1 MSIEVV
7 STLIVEDLWCLDI
20 VQKEVEAVSIGE
32 IAIVDQKMVL
42 YDGVRVEKSW
52 VELAP
57 LLLLLPNLIAS
68 SGF

>member
-7 STLIVEDLWCLDI
+7 STLIGEDLWCLDI
-20 VQKEVEAVSIGE
+20 VQKEVEAVSLGE
-32 IAIVDQKMVL
+32 IAIADQKMVL
-42 YDGVRVEKSW
+42 YDGVRVEESW

-68 SGF
+68 D